1 MKPPPPLQFPK
12 AAKPTSLHG
21 VPVRSRRSPIQF
33 PEAEIDTECTG
44 RPALRLMLHPVSRAN
59 HQPPHRFL
67 RNQIRYS
74 ARFPEGSSGRDYT
87 GHPHASSSPRRPG
100 CPARRCA
107 IHGMGCFELMMPAV
121 FARFPER
128 RSPAS
133 RARGPSTNTASSH
146 SFPCAHAVLVARL
159 PMLGGTHFA

>member
-1 MKPPPPLQFPK
+1 MKPSPPLQFPE

-21 VPVRSRRSPIQF
+21 VPVRSRPI
-33 PEAEIDTECTG
+33 PD
-44 RPALRLMLHPVSRAN
+44 PVSRTGNRHRMHGAPCTSA
-59 HQPPHRFL
+59 HVSPGFPSEPSAAAQVPAQPNPIRRSVSRGEQRTRLHR
-67 RNQIRYS
+67 RPIRVEL
-74 ARFPEGSSGRDYT
+74 A
-87 GHPHASSSPRRPG
+87 SSPRLPG
-100 CPARRCA
+100 STVRDPRYGLLA
-107 IHGMGCFELMMPAV
+107 LMMPAV